1 LRWTELAASRVI
13 NASDV
18 ARFGDHLGFLSHAD
32 YLIITSNRRWDAT
45 AIAPTGGGIGDPPH
59 RSVRARF
66 GHTAP
71 TLGD

>member
-45 AIAPTGGGIGDPPH
+45 AIAPTGG
-59 RSVRARF
+59 A
-66 GHTAP
+66 
-71 TLGD
+71 